1 MSTDTVTYFLSVVE
15 YKSLQSVVER
25 GRKGEDRQGSRE
37 GDGGSYIFNQVGVKG
52 KPLALGTLS
61 EICIGKRKRRKPKCL
76 FRFFLEQNMNFIKVL
91 EYKKQRRI
99 SG

>member
-37 GDGGSYIFNQVGVKG
+37 GG
-52 KPLALGTLS
+52 
-61 EICIGKRKRRKPKCL
+61 RREL
-76 FRFFLEQNMNFIKVL
+76 YF
-91 EYKKQRRI
+91 
-99 SG
+99 